1 MMFQDIK
8 DKMNEYI
15 KQGSC
20 NYNILNMERLAE
32 RTNNAIDVMVDV
44 TDKGLMD
51 SGLYDVEKFE
61 FSFETSEDDV
71 CFVIRLG
78 MYICVADMQDEGKRL
93 LDLVEC
99 GDSFSIYLGEVI
111 SDDGEGKNIIC
122 MELRFNCG
130 GK

>member
-20 NYNILNMERLAE
+20 GYNIPDTEGLAE
-32 RTNNAIDVMVDV
+32 KVNNATNVMLDVAN
-44 TDKGLMD
+44 KGLMD

-71 CFVIRLG
+71 YFTIRLG
-78 MYICVADMQDEGKRL
+78 MYICVADMQDEGRHL
-93 LDLVEC
+93 LDLIEC
-99 GDSFSIYLGEVI
+99 GDSFSIYSGEI
-111 SDDGEGKNIIC
+111 TSDDGEKKNMIC
-122 MELRFNCG
+122 MELHFNCRR
-130 GK
+130 